1 MLLQGSHS
9 KASATIHALPFSFN
23 IRVVELKQWPASD
36 KMKALCD
43 DERNI
48 MIKNTIKNPNKA
60 YDSSLLQSDLIIRG
74 NKARLI
80 AQQDYTS
87 NNATSYHKHHQCMN
101 LSTPLWS

>member
-43 DERNI
+43 DEGNI
-48 MIKNTIKNPNKA
+48 MIKNTIKNLITLMTVA
-60 YDSSLLQSDLIIRG
+60 YYNLI
-74 NKARLI
+74 
-80 AQQDYTS
+80 
-87 NNATSYHKHHQCMN
+87 
-101 LSTPLWS
+101 